1 MQETKKKKKIDWDKT
16 IDITHT
22 TFSKA
27 IKKLLLESYLDG
39 NLTLDEIESAKDFL
53 KMKPELS
60 TSKNLSD
67 LISNLEV
74 EVLVREDETKRKI

>member
-1 MQETKKKKKIDWDKT
+1 MQERKKKKKIDWDKT

-22 TFSKA
+22 TFSQT

-67 LISNLEV
+67 LISNLE
-74 EVLVREDETKRKI
+74 EKVLIREDYIKKRR